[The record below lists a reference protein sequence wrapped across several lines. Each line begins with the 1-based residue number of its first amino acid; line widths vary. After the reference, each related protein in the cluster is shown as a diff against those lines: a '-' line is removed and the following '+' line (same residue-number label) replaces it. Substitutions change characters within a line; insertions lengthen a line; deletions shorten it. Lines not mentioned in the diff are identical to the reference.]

1 MAGGQQEAGVVMRY
15 TEALT
20 GVTGRDGYVIN
31 KAVSMAA
38 EVWRSEEPPPEVDSD
53 LLIACIL
60 CTALKYQQ
68 ALPEDRRARAD
79 EEDMR
84 AILLAGY
91 PEFAKKMFE

>member
-1 MAGGQQEAGVVMRY
+1 MRFMEAP
-15 TEALT
+15 T

-38 EVWRSEEPPPEVDSD
+38 EVWRSEEPPPEVDTD

-60 CTALKYQQ
+60 CTAIKYQQ
-68 ALPEDRRARAD
+68 ALPEDQRARAD

-84 AILLAGY
+84 AILQVGY
-91 PEFAKKMFE
+91 PEYAKKMLAIEH